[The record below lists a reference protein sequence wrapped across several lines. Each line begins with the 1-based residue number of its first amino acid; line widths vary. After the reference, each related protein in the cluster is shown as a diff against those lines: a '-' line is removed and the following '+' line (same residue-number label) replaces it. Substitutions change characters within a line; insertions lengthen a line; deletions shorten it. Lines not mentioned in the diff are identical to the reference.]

1 MRFVLFLAVLMFV
14 GNAYAGEIRKLTPED
29 KSEPKATVG
38 ILNVASPSDV
48 ADAQQ
53 TENADLEYM
62 MDNYSTEEMA
72 QYAIQVSRA
81 QRAAAVR
88 NGQTPPPK
96 LTQEQLRD
104 KQQMRDYLR
113 SLYNYVYE

>member
-1 MRFVLFLAVLMFV
+1 
-14 GNAYAGEIRKLTPED
+14 
-29 KSEPKATVG
+29 
-38 ILNVASPSDV
+38 
-48 ADAQQ
+48 
-53 TENADLEYM
+53 
-62 MDNYSTEEMA
+62 MA

-96 LTQEQLRD
+96 LTQERLRD